1 MLDGSDV
8 DDAVCIDIAV
18 GERRASVRTTFLSQ
32 SPPLLVSNFDF

>member
-18 GERRASVRTTFLSQ
+18 DERRASVRTTFLR
-32 SPPLLVSNFDF
+32 